1 MKKLGIIGGMG
12 PAATARLFEQI
23 VAFTD
28 VERDQ
33 DHIDITILNKPTIPD
48 RTAYLLGTSSEPF
61 VPVIRPLAQS
71 LADADCTVIAIPC
84 NTAHAKID
92 EISEGL
98 PSVTFVNIPREA
110 VKFAQELSCNRV
122 GILATTGTIE
132 TRIYQAYAEE
142 IGLTTLVPDDSLQ
155 QSIMDII
162 YNYVK
167 AGKPVPADHLNH
179 ILDQA
184 VDKLECDGFILGCT
198 ELSLLDIPRVYRG
211 HYMIDALDVQA
222 WRCVVECGAPAKNFF
237 DSFKQ
242 ELLK

>member
-33 DHIDITILNKPTIPD
+33 DHIDIAILNKPTIPD
-48 RTAYLLGTSSEPF
+48 RTAYLLGASSEPF
-61 VPVIRPLAQS
+61 VPAIKPLAQS
-71 LADADCTVIAIPC
+71 LADAGCNVIAIPC

-110 VKFAQELSCNRV
+110 IKFAQELSCNRV

-132 TRIYQAYAEE
+132 TRIYQTYAEE
-142 IGLTTLVPDDSLQ
+142 LGLDTCIPNSSLQ

-167 AGKPVPADHLNH
+167 AGKPVPKDHLNH
-179 ILDQA
+179 VLDQA
-184 VDKLECDGFILGCT
+184 VDELECDGFILGCT
-198 ELSLLDIPRVYRG
+198 ELSLLDIPRRYRG
-211 HYMIDALDVQA
+211 CFMIDALDVQA
-222 WRCVVECGAPAKNFF
+222 WRCVVECGAPAKNLRDLFT
-237 DSFKQ
+237 Q
-242 ELLK
+242 